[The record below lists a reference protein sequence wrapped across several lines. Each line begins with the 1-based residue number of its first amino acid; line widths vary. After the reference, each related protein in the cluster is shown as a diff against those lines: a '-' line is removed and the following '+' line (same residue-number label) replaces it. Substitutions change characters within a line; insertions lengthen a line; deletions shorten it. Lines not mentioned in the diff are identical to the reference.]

1 LGALIAYTDRMGGS
15 DNGVASHKARL
26 KTLGKFGLYWVG
38 PGELVFVFK
47 GEMFHKVVEGPGY
60 RLLVPGLQRIAQRVN
75 IGRDYLNIELREL
88 NTGDGLT
95 IGIDVLLEY
104 LFDPRSIK
112 NSSDLDRFRIV
123 KRVPQQNDRR
133 AVLMML
139 AQRAMQSVT
148 ASYRAETICRGQAW
162 DELERAFFDQVD
174 KRVAPYGIKLERLGC
189 AVQRAYPPEM
199 LKWRFEMAA
208 QRAINIENLGD
219 YAPYQIAQALRS
231 EAIESLKGMHGSSP
245 YFNLNDL
252 AGAEAPPERPAQI
265 VEGTSRPSE
274 AREDIRRN
282 TDAADNTDRKTRR
295 PGKPTGSRL
304 DPDD

>member
-1 LGALIAYTDRMGGS
+1 MGGS
-15 DNGVASHKARL
+15 DDGVASHKARL

-38 PGELVFVFK
+38 PSELVFIFK
-47 GEMFHKVVEGPGY
+47 GELFHKIVEGPGY
-60 RLLVPGLQRIAQRVN
+60 RLLVPGLQRIAQRVSF
-75 IGRDYLNIELREL
+75 GRDYLNIELREL

-95 IGIDVLLEY
+95 IGIDALLEY
-104 LFDPRSIK
+104 VFDPRLVK
-112 NSSDLDRFRIV
+112 NATDMDRFRIV

-139 AQRAMQSVT
+139 SQRAMQSVT
-148 ASYRAETICRGQAW
+148 ATYRAETICRGQVW

-174 KRVAPYGIKLERLGC
+174 KRIAPYGMKLERLGC

-231 EAIESLKGMHGSSP
+231 EAIESLKGMQGSSP
-245 YFNLNDL
+245 YINLNDL
-252 AGAEAPPERPAQI
+252 AGSDPTPEKPPQIVDARSRPAEPRQTPRKDDQTQTDDKQQRQS
-265 VEGTSRPSE
+265 GRP
-274 AREDIRRN
+274 I
-282 TDAADNTDRKTRR
+282 K
-295 PGKPTGSRL
+295 SRL
-304 DPDD
+304 DPDDNSP